1 MAERGWEGG
10 SHPNVAYTV
19 SASIEFIRL
28 FPQILGPVLLT
39 AMLIGI
45 AACVV
50 APSLRQAVRPEWAA
64 LFALLLAV
72 WVFHSIIPA
81 GVEDRKL
88 IIAVPAMVLFAL
100 AGLVWAADR
109 FPSTVVGYRWRY
121 LAVCASAGIS
131 FFVGTFQIPRVD
143 HYGFKEAA
151 RFFAGLSK
159 PTVLVSS
166 DSGGEGLLISEIAML
181 QPHPA
186 ATILRGTKSLASV
199 DWNGAGY
206 RCTYSNSAQI
216 LHFMRDENVRYV
228 VVDNFPPQVRF
239 THDALLKKTIEN
251 REAFE
256 LVRSVPSH
264 ERSIPGEIKI
274 YRFRL

>member
-1 MAERGWEGG
+1 
-10 SHPNVAYTV
+10 
-19 SASIEFIRL
+19 
-28 FPQILGPVLLT
+28 
-39 AMLIGI
+39 
-45 AACVV
+45 
-50 APSLRQAVRPEWAA
+50 
-64 LFALLLAV
+64 
-72 WVFHSIIPA
+72 
-81 GVEDRKL
+81 
-88 IIAVPAMVLFAL
+88 MVLFAL
-100 AGLVWAADR
+100 AGVVWAADR
-109 FPSTVVGYRWRY
+109 VPSTVPGYRWRY
-121 LAVCASAGIS
+121 PAMCAFAGIT
-131 FFVGTFQIPRVD
+131 FFVSTFQIPRVD

-151 RFFAGLSK
+151 HFLAGLASATR

-216 LHFMRDENVRYV
+216 LHFMRDENIRYV
-228 VVDNFPPQVRF
+228 VVDSFPPQVRF

-251 REAFE
+251 RDAFE

-274 YRFRL
+274 YRSRF